1 VSAYTTIKTRIASAE
16 HLKRTL
22 LDMGFGEVELH
33 ETKQPLTGWRN
44 DAREQSAEIII
55 RREHVGPTSNDIGFA
70 RDEEGCFVALVS
82 EFDRARYNEAWLQS
96 VVQGYAYHVI
106 QDKLAEQDFSVVE
119 QTTDADRTIR
129 ITLRR
134 MT

>member
-1 VSAYTTIKTRIASAE
+1 MSAYTTMKTRLVSAE
-16 HLKRTL
+16 HLRRTL
-22 LDMGFGEVELH
+22 LDMGFAEVELH
-33 ETKQPLTGWRN
+33 EEKQPLEGWRGN
-44 DAREQSAEIII
+44 LREQRAEIII
-55 RREHVGPTSNDIGFA
+55 RRQHVGPASNDIGFA
-70 RDEEGCFVALVS
+70 RDAEGRFVALIS

-96 VVQGYAYHVI
+96 VAQGYAYHVI
-106 QDKLAEQDFSVVE
+106 QDELKAQDFSVVE